1 MFHFVLLS
9 SNFVTSNFQADQNER
24 NNGSHITTHDS
35 VKYEAQNSF
44 QADQNDR
51 KMVVIQP
58 HMNQSNMRLRKV
70 TKSNA
75 CPLIAHL
82 FDTSWSQS
90 YLTAWLAAVVL
101 EALAALLMFAA
112 FLGTSFLVSKEA

>member
-1 MFHFVLLS
+1 MTETMVVIQPHINQ
-9 SNFVTSNFQADQNER
+9 SNMRLRIVSKLIKMTE
-24 NNGSHITTHDS
+24 
-35 VKYEAQNSF
+35 
-44 QADQNDR
+44 

-70 TKSNA
+70 TKSNV

-82 FDTSWSQS
+82 FDTRWSQS